1 VSDTS
6 EKTVSV
12 TKPQSAPDA
21 TSTGSANGTGTTGN
35 TGNTEDTTARGKAP
49 SKLPPPRTVN
59 LVCLAMAAMI
69 VLNFAQ
75 AFLLLGWTDTLK
87 AYLITSNANA
97 KTPQDPFDAVHALY
111 QLRQGSFIT
120 AGLYGV
126 MLALLIFALRR
137 TRSASASRWA
147 VLIIFLYTLLPFRV
161 IPSSGEPVAVQV
173 VTVLVGVLSIIVLL
187 LIFIPKESIGYFRAC
202 REANMPEGQRGQPRP
217 GLGSLFAPRRPPA
230 DRTSVASTRRPTQP
244 AETRPAV
251 AKAKAKVRSDSEAVA
266 RGAELARARAKAS
279 KSRRTG

>member
-1 VSDTS
+1 LPAERSEAVSDTS

-12 TKPQSAPDA
+12 TKPQQATDA
-21 TSTGSANGTGTTGN
+21 KGAGGAKGTTR
-35 TGNTEDTTARGKAP
+35 TGAP
-49 SKLPPPRTVN
+49 TKLPPPLTVN
-59 LVCLAMAAMI
+59 LVCWAMGAML

-87 AYLITSNANA
+87 AYLITSNAKA
-97 KTPQDPFDAVHALY
+97 KSPQDPFDAVHALY

-161 IPSSGEPVAVQV
+161 IPSSGEPVIIQV
-173 VTVLVGVLSIIVLL
+173 VTVLVGALSIVVLL
-187 LIFIPKESIGYFRAC
+187 LIFIPKESMAYFRAC
-202 REANMPEGQRGQPRP
+202 REANVPPEQRGQPRP

-230 DRTSVASTRRPTQP
+230 ERTSVGRTPVRTTRP

-251 AKAKAKVRSDSEAVA
+251 AKAKAKVRSDSDAIA
-266 RGAELARARAKAS
+266 KGAELARARAKAS
-279 KSRRTG
+279 KSRRSG

>member
-1 VSDTS
+1 MSDTS

-12 TKPQSAPDA
+12 TKPKSAPDA
-21 TSTGSANGTGTTGN
+21 TSTGSANGTG
-35 TGNTEDTTARGKAP
+35 NTEDTTTRGKAP

-137 TRSASASRWA
+137 TRSARWA

-187 LIFIPKESIGYFRAC
+187 LIFIPKESMAYFRAC

-230 DRTSVASTRRPTQP
+230 DRTSVASARRPAQP